1 MVKDDIGQRRVLN
14 GRMSVFHRQ
23 LTGDKGRTSLMA
35 VFKDLKRVSS
45 ILIIEDG
52 ERSTLVSEAISLGYR
67 PSLLVMGSSLR
78 SRGRRR

>member
-23 LTGDKGRTSLMA
+23 LTGDKGHTSLMA

-52 ERSTLVSEAISLGYR
+52 ERSTLERFAYYCKG
-67 PSLLVMGSSLR
+67 
-78 SRGRRR
+78 